1 MHPDFKKLFREFIM
15 DLYPKVYNVIDDC
28 PEERQS
34 LLDEVNKTIE
44 ETEKFLNSMKEQQAV
59 LAIHR

>member
-1 MHPDFKKLFREFIM
+1 M

-44 ETEKFLNSMKEQQAV
+44 ETEKFLNSMKEQHAV